1 MAKFGKVTEETQE
14 LVDKISNETGLI
26 QFIDIEAVSVPKSK
40 KVIDIKRCPPLGEHV
55 AGKSE
60 VVCVIVY
67 EKAFERL
74 SEEKIKQIG
83 LYQDFPELIL
93 DNELKNYNSGVT
105 LVLLNNY

>member
-67 EKAFERL
+67 EKAFEHDL
-74 SEEKIKQIG
+74 YSDTWKLYTCAQSEYSCRNGRRRKS
-83 LYQDFPELIL
+83 FC
-93 DNELKNYNSGVT
+93 SSS
-105 LVLLNNY
+105 